1 MRKSTKNNIIHGIL
15 IIFVIFFAII
25 ASVTAALRD
34 VTVQC
39 MIARSVATE
48 LSKRLNADV
57 RIKTFYI
64 TNDGTICVEN
74 VHANDLY
81 GYPLFKIGQL
91 NAKIS
96 LSFDSDVLRFKNIY
110 IKDVLGRIVKYEGD
124 QKLNATELFAQLK
137 SGGGNDHDTET
148 NFHLKVDKL
157 QVDNCH
163 VVYWNQNRDD
173 PGRKSMDYAH
183 IDIDSIYGVFSKLE
197 VFSDTVMGMVHTL
210 RGKDRCGLILKDGSG
225 DVLFCEKSLTVDSL
239 KLSTGES
246 HVDLDLR
253 FDYNNS
259 RAYDE
264 FVDSVYMTSNI
275 RESTLL
281 LSDLRYFSWVL
292 KKMPDKLVFTCDYK
306 GTVRDFTVS
315 DLDVYYGD
323 NTHMMG
329 NVMMEGLPEFE
340 ETYIDMSIDKLET
353 SYDDI
358 VSVAIPSES
367 VTVPLPEMLAGL
379 GDIIT
384 FGTFQGYPDNFTTSF
399 VLNSELGD
407 IKADVR
413 LKTDDD
419 SEYDFIIEGN
429 ELKINKILNTNDLTD
444 LTFELDLR
452 GKGFDVAQTDFN
464 SVLKINSLTFR
475 GNEFNDIQIYSD
487 FDKRHLDTKAIIS
500 HRYLGA
506 YLQSGL
512 DFDHEIP
519 EFYLNGFVK
528 DADLVNLHLSD
539 FDTIMLLSSSID
551 LTMSGNDIDNIL
563 GNLVIKN
570 TSYYN
575 GSNYNMRNFAANIVE
590 NEGVKDITV
599 DCDFFNFDGS
609 GIICFK
615 EIVDVLKKNVTH
627 YFDIPSWH
635 DVMDKEFNTQEF
647 SFGLTLKDT
656 RPLMKLFIPE
666 LYVASG
672 TEITASY
679 TNLHQYHSS
688 SIESPEIVY
697 NGVKFKNLDIRND
710 AKYSVYESTLRLED
724 IILRDTMANDP
735 NPISLENVLVK
746 AKCANDTLNVNLK
759 WNDDDTN
766 DHNMA
771 FIKSFFTRNADDDGV
786 LYVKADTIMVY
797 DSIWQI
803 NDDCSIVFDD
813 NRIEINSLMM
823 HTKSQSMA
831 LNGYFPKTDA
841 DTLNMVFNNVNVS
854 NFDFVTK
861 GYNLDFDGV
870 IDGHVCVSGLNDNL
884 VFFSSLEVGNMSIN
898 KQEVGEVSLGTSWV
912 DKLKAVYVS
921 SDIYKIDA
929 NDDKVKSF
937 DLRGYYYTQKKTNN
951 LDFDLNFN
959 KFNMATVSP
968 FLSSVVSRMT
978 GSASGDIDIKGSV
991 EEPVITGRM
1000 AMANAG
1006 CLVNFTNVY
1015 YTFNDVIRLTR
1026 DKFLF
1031 HNLVMRDTLGHEAV
1045 VNGYIGHDHLRDF
1058 TFDIRLKCDDFLALN
1073 IPADQAM
1080 GFYGTAVTDGTVL
1093 IQGPANHISMN
1104 IEAETK
1110 RGTEINIPLTSTS
1123 DMDNDFIVFV
1133 NKQAESDTIVDE
1145 YVHKFTKKDNGFTMN
1160 LQTKVTSDA
1169 DVNIYLPMNM
1179 GSISSKGGGNI
1190 NIGLTPNDFN
1200 LRGDY
1205 LIESGN
1211 FVFTLEMMKRT
1222 FTLKRGG
1229 TIRWTGDPADAD
1241 IDVVGVYR
1249 TKTSLTSL
1257 GPDLVDSTSVSNNIN
1272 VDCII
1277 RLSDKLMNPTL
1288 TFGIDIPNA
1297 TDDVKSMVYYVVDT
1311 TNQSVMAQ
1319 QVFSLMILGSFA
1331 NTGTADFAH
1340 MGANAGYKV
1349 VTNQLSSWLS
1359 QISKDFDIGINYT
1372 PNDKL
1377 TNEELE
1383 VALST
1388 QLFDDRL
1395 IIEGNFGVIRG
1406 DNVNTSNAN
1415 NLVGDVD
1422 ITYRI
1427 TKRLSVKAY
1436 NHTNIK
1442 SNYYLY
1448 SFENY
1453 SDFTQGVG
1461 ISYSQ
1466 SFDSLREIFAI
1477 HRKNKSK
1484 KQKKKSDDKP
1494 ESK

>member
-74 VHANDLY
+74 VYANDLY

-96 LSFDSDVLRFKNIY
+96 LSLKSDVLRFKNIY
-110 IKDVLGRIVKYEGD
+110 IKDVWGNIVKYKGD
-124 QKLNATELFAQLK
+124 KKLNATELFAQLK
-137 SGGGNDHDTET
+137 SGNDNDDDTDSGL
-148 NFHLKVDKL
+148 HLKVDKL
-157 QVDNCH
+157 QIDNGPL
-163 VVYWNQNRDD
+163 VYWNQNKDD

-183 IDIDSIYGVFSKLE
+183 IEIDSIYGVFSKLE
-197 VFSDTVMGMVHTL
+197 MRQDTIIGKVHTI
-210 RGKDRCGLILKDGSG
+210 RGKDRCGLTLKDGSG
-225 DVLFCEKSLTVDSL
+225 DVLFCEKSLIVDSL

-259 RAYDE
+259 RAYYE
-264 FVDSVYMTSNI
+264 FVDSVYITSNI
-275 RESTLL
+275 RQSTML
-281 LSDLRYFSWVL
+281 LSDLKYFARVME
-292 KKMPDKLVFTCDYK
+292 KMPNKLVFTCDYK
-306 GTVRDFTVS
+306 GTVSDFAV
-315 DLDVYYGD
+315 DELDMYYGD
-323 NTHMMG
+323 NTHLMG
-329 NVMMEGLPEFE
+329 DVALEGLPYYEKTFFDV
-340 ETYIDMSIDKLET
+340 TIDKLES

-358 VSVAIPSES
+358 ISVAIPSES
-367 VTVPLPEMLAGL
+367 VTVPLPEMLSGL
-379 GDIIT
+379 GDIFT
-384 FGTFQGYPDNFTTSF
+384 AGTFRGYPNNFTTSF
-399 VLNSELGD
+399 IINSELGN
-407 IKADVR
+407 I
-413 LKTDDD
+413 KTDANLRTDEYSD
-419 SEYDFIIEGN
+419 YDFIIEGN
-429 ELKINKILNTNDLTD
+429 DIKINEILKTNDIAD

-452 GKGFDVAQTDFN
+452 GKGFDVNQTDFN
-464 SVLKINSLTFR
+464 SVLKIKSLTFR

-487 FDKRHLDTKAIIS
+487 FDKKHLDTKTIIS

-519 EFYLNGFVK
+519 VFYLNGFVK

-551 LTMSGNDIDNIL
+551 LTLSGNDIDNIL
-563 GNLVIKN
+563 GNLIIKN

-575 GSNYNMRNFAANIVE
+575 GYNYNMRNFAANIVE
-590 NEGVKDITV
+590 NEGVKDITI
-599 DCDFFNFDGS
+599 DCDFFTFDGS

-615 EIVDVLKKNVTH
+615 EIADVLKKNVIH

-635 DVMDKEFNTQEF
+635 DLVDKEYNTQEF

-656 RPLMKLFIPE
+656 SPLMRLFVPE
-666 LYVASG
+666 LYIASG

-688 SIESPEIVY
+688 SIESPEIAF

-710 AKYSVYESTLRLED
+710 AKYNVYESTLRLED
-724 IILRDTMANDP
+724 IILRDTLTNDP
-735 NPISLENVLVK
+735 NPISLENVLLQ

-759 WNDDDTN
+759 WNDDDTD
-766 DHNMA
+766 DHNKA
-771 FIKSFFTRNADDDGV
+771 LIKSLFTRNADADGV
-786 LYVKADTIMVY
+786 LYVKADTIMIN
-797 DSIWQI
+797 DSIWRI
-803 NDDCSIVFDD
+803 NDCNIVFDD
-813 NRIEINSLMM
+813 DRIEINSLMM
-823 HTKSQSMA
+823 QTGSQSMA
-831 LNGYFPKTDA
+831 LNGYYPKTGA
-841 DTLNMVFNNVNVS
+841 DSLNMVFNNVNVS
-854 NFDFVTK
+854 NFDFITK

-884 VFFSSLEVGNMSIN
+884 IFFSSLEVGKMFIN

-921 SDIYKIDA
+921 SDIYKI
-929 NDDKVKSF
+929 NQDDEKIKSF
-937 DLRGYYYTQKKTNN
+937 NLNGYYYTQKKTNN

-959 KFNMATVSP
+959 KFNLATVSP

-1000 AMANAG
+1000 ALADAG
-1006 CLVNFTNVY
+1006 CLINFTNVY
-1015 YTFNDVIRLTR
+1015 YSFNDVIRLTR

-1045 VNGYIGHDHLRDF
+1045 INGYIGHNHLRDF
-1058 TFDIRLKCDDFLALN
+1058 TFDISLKCDDFLALN
-1073 IPADQAM
+1073 IPADRAV

-1133 NKQAESDTIVDE
+1133 NKQVQSDTIVDQ
-1145 YVHKFTKKDNGFTMN
+1145 YVNKITKKDSGFTMN
-1160 LQTKVTSDA
+1160 LQSKVTPDA

-1190 NIGLTPNDFN
+1190 NIGVTPNDFN

-1205 LIESGN
+1205 LVESGN

-1222 FTLKRGG
+1222 FTLRRGG
-1229 TIRWTGDPADAD
+1229 TIRWTGDPTDAD

-1257 GPDLVDSTSVSNNIN
+1257 GPDFVDSTAVSNNIN

-1288 TFGIDIPNA
+1288 TFGIEIPNA
-1297 TDDVKSMVYYVVDT
+1297 TDDVKNMVYYVVDT

-1331 NTGTADFAH
+1331 NTGTADFSH
-1340 MGANAGYKV
+1340 MSANAGYKV
-1349 VTNQLSSWLS
+1349 VANQLSNWLS
-1359 QISKDFDIGINYT
+1359 QISKDFDIGIKYT

-1466 SFDSLREIFAI
+1466 SFDNVREIFTI
-1477 HRKNKSK
+1477 HRKNKAK
-1484 KQKKKSDDKP
+1484 KQKNKSDDKP
-1494 ESK
+1494 KSK

>member
-74 VHANDLY
+74 VYANDLY

-96 LSFDSDVLRFKNIY
+96 LSLKSDVLRFKNIY
-110 IKDVLGRIVKYEGD
+110 IKDVWGNIVKYKGD
-124 QKLNATELFAQLK
+124 KKLNATELFAQLK
-137 SGGGNDHDTET
+137 SGNDNDDDTDSGL
-148 NFHLKVDKL
+148 HLKVDKL
-157 QVDNCH
+157 QIDNGH
-163 VVYWNQNRDD
+163 LVYWNQNKDD

-183 IDIDSIYGVFSKLE
+183 IEIDSIYGVFSKLE
-197 VFSDTVMGMVHTL
+197 MRQDTIIGKVHTI
-210 RGKDRCGLILKDGSG
+210 RGKDRCGLTLKDGSG
-225 DVLFCEKSLTVDSL
+225 DVLFCEKSLIVDSL

-259 RAYDE
+259 RAYYE
-264 FVDSVYMTSNI
+264 FVDSVYITSNI
-275 RESTLL
+275 RQSTML
-281 LSDLRYFSWVL
+281 LSDLKYFARVME
-292 KKMPDKLVFTCDYK
+292 KMPNKLVFTCDYK
-306 GTVRDFTVS
+306 GTVSDFAV
-315 DLDVYYGD
+315 DELDMYYGD
-323 NTHMMG
+323 NTHLMG
-329 NVMMEGLPEFE
+329 DVALEGLPYYEKTFFDV
-340 ETYIDMSIDKLET
+340 TIDKLES

-358 VSVAIPSES
+358 ISVAIPSES
-367 VTVPLPEMLAGL
+367 VTVPLPEMLSGL
-379 GDIIT
+379 GDIFT
-384 FGTFQGYPDNFTTSF
+384 AGTFRGYPNNFTTSF
-399 VLNSELGD
+399 IINSELGD
-407 IKADVR
+407 IK
-413 LKTDDD
+413 TDANLRTDEYSD
-419 SEYDFIIEGN
+419 YDFIIEGN
-429 ELKINKILNTNDLTD
+429 DIKINEILKTNDIAD

-452 GKGFDVAQTDFN
+452 GKGFDVNQTDFN
-464 SVLKINSLTFR
+464 SVLKIKSLTFR

-487 FDKRHLDTKAIIS
+487 FDKKHLDTKTIIS

-551 LTMSGNDIDNIL
+551 LTLSGNDIDNIL
-563 GNLVIKN
+563 GNLIIKN

-575 GSNYNMRNFAANIVE
+575 GYNYNMRNFAANIVE
-590 NEGVKDITV
+590 NEGVKDITI
-599 DCDFFNFDGS
+599 DCDFFTFDGS

-615 EIVDVLKKNVTH
+615 EIADVLKKNVIH

-635 DVMDKEFNTQEF
+635 DLVDKEYNTQEF

-656 RPLMKLFIPE
+656 SPLMRLFVPE
-666 LYVASG
+666 LYIASG

-688 SIESPEIVY
+688 SIESPEIAF

-710 AKYSVYESTLRLED
+710 AKYNVYESTLRLED
-724 IILRDTMANDP
+724 IILRDTLTNDP
-735 NPISLENVLVK
+735 NPISLENVLLQ

-759 WNDDDTN
+759 WNDDDTD
-766 DHNMA
+766 DHNKA
-771 FIKSFFTRNADDDGV
+771 LIKSLFTRNADADGV
-786 LYVKADTIMVY
+786 LYVKADTIMIN
-797 DSIWQI
+797 DSIWRI
-803 NDDCSIVFDD
+803 NDCNIVFDD
-813 NRIEINSLMM
+813 DRIEINSLMM
-823 HTKSQSMA
+823 QTGSQSMA
-831 LNGYFPKTDA
+831 LNGYYPKTGA
-841 DTLNMVFNNVNVS
+841 DSLNMVFNNVNVS
-854 NFDFVTK
+854 NFDFITK

-884 VFFSSLEVGNMSIN
+884 IFFSSLEVGKMFIN

-921 SDIYKIDA
+921 SDIYKI
-929 NDDKVKSF
+929 NQDDEKIKSF
-937 DLRGYYYTQKKTNN
+937 DLNGYYYTQKKTNN

-959 KFNMATVSP
+959 KFNLATVSP

-1000 AMANAG
+1000 ALADAG
-1006 CLVNFTNVY
+1006 CLINFTNVY
-1015 YTFNDVIRLTR
+1015 YSFNDVIRLTR

-1045 VNGYIGHDHLRDF
+1045 INGYIGHNHLRDF
-1058 TFDIRLKCDDFLALN
+1058 TFDISLKCDDFLALN
-1073 IPADQAM
+1073 IPADRAV

-1133 NKQAESDTIVDE
+1133 NKQVQSDTIVDQ
-1145 YVHKFTKKDNGFTMN
+1145 YVNKITKKDSGFTMN
-1160 LQTKVTSDA
+1160 LQSKVTPDA

-1190 NIGLTPNDFN
+1190 NIGVTPNDFN

-1205 LIESGN
+1205 LVESGN

-1222 FTLKRGG
+1222 FTLRRGG
-1229 TIRWTGDPADAD
+1229 TIRWTGDPTDAD

-1257 GPDLVDSTSVSNNIN
+1257 GPDFVDSTAVSNNIN

-1288 TFGIDIPNA
+1288 TFGIEIPNA
-1297 TDDVKSMVYYVVDT
+1297 TDDVKNMVYYVVDT

-1331 NTGTADFAH
+1331 NTGTADFSH
-1340 MGANAGYKV
+1340 MSANAGYKV
-1349 VTNQLSSWLS
+1349 VANQLSNWLS
-1359 QISKDFDIGINYT
+1359 QISKDFDIGIKYT

-1466 SFDSLREIFAI
+1466 SFDNVREIFTI
-1477 HRKNKSK
+1477 HRKNKAK
-1484 KQKKKSDDKP
+1484 KQKNKSDDKP
-1494 ESK
+1494 KSK

>member
-74 VHANDLY
+74 VYANDLY

-91 NAKIS
+91 NAKINLS
-96 LSFDSDVLRFKNIY
+96 LRSDVLRFKNIY
-110 IKDVLGRIVKYEGD
+110 IKDVWGNIVKYKGD
-124 QKLNATELFAQLK
+124 KKLNATELFAQLK
-137 SGGGNDHDTET
+137 SGNDNDDDTDSGL
-148 NFHLKVDKL
+148 HLKVDKL
-157 QVDNCH
+157 QIDNGH
-163 VVYWNQNRDD
+163 LVYWNQNKDD

-197 VFSDTVMGMVHTL
+197 MRQDTIIGKVHTI
-210 RGKDRCGLILKDGSG
+210 RGKDRCGLTLKDGSG
-225 DVLFCEKSLTVDSL
+225 DVLFCEKSLIVDSL

-259 RAYDE
+259 RAYYE
-264 FVDSVYMTSNI
+264 FVDSVYITSNI
-275 RESTLL
+275 RQSTML
-281 LSDLRYFSWVL
+281 LSDLKYFAQVME
-292 KKMPDKLVFTCDYK
+292 KMPNKLVFTCDYK
-306 GTVRDFTVS
+306 GTVSDFAV
-315 DLDVYYGD
+315 DELDMYYGD
-323 NTHMMG
+323 NTHLMG
-329 NVMMEGLPEFE
+329 DVALEGLPYYEKTFFDV
-340 ETYIDMSIDKLET
+340 TIDKLES

-358 VSVAIPSES
+358 ISVAIPSES
-367 VTVPLPEMLAGL
+367 VTVPLPEMLSGL
-379 GDIIT
+379 GDIFT
-384 FGTFQGYPDNFTTSF
+384 AGTFRGYLNNFTTSF
-399 VLNSELGD
+399 IINSELGD
-407 IKADVR
+407 IK
-413 LKTDDD
+413 TDANLRTDEYSD
-419 SEYDFIIEGN
+419 YDFIIEGN
-429 ELKINKILNTNDLTD
+429 DIKINEILKTNDIAD

-452 GKGFDVAQTDFN
+452 GKGFDVNQTDFN
-464 SVLKINSLTFR
+464 SVLKIKSLTFR

-487 FDKRHLDTKAIIS
+487 FDKKHLDTKTIIS

-551 LTMSGNDIDNIL
+551 LTLSGNDIDNIL
-563 GNLVIKN
+563 GNLIIKN

-575 GSNYNMRNFAANIVE
+575 GYNYNMRNFAANIVE
-590 NEGVKDITV
+590 NEGVKDITI
-599 DCDFFNFDGS
+599 DCDFFTFDGS

-615 EIVDVLKKNVTH
+615 EIADVLKKNVIH

-635 DVMDKEFNTQEF
+635 DLVDKEYNTQEF

-656 RPLMKLFIPE
+656 SPLMRLFVPE
-666 LYVASG
+666 LYIASG

-688 SIESPEIVY
+688 SIESPEIAF

-710 AKYSVYESTLRLED
+710 AKYNVYESTLRLED
-724 IILRDTMANDP
+724 IILRDTLTNDP
-735 NPISLENVLVK
+735 NPISLENVLLQ

-759 WNDDDTN
+759 WNDDDTD
-766 DHNMA
+766 DHNKA
-771 FIKSFFTRNADDDGV
+771 LIKSLFTRNADADGV
-786 LYVKADTIMVY
+786 LYVKADTIMIN
-797 DSIWQI
+797 DSIWRI
-803 NDDCSIVFDD
+803 NDCNIVFDD
-813 NRIEINSLMM
+813 DRIEINSLMM
-823 HTKSQSMA
+823 QTGSQSMA
-831 LNGYFPKTDA
+831 LNGYYPKTGA
-841 DTLNMVFNNVNVS
+841 DSLNMVFNNVNVS
-854 NFDFVTK
+854 NFDFITK

-884 VFFSSLEVGNMSIN
+884 IFFSSLEVGKMFIN

-921 SDIYKIDA
+921 SDIYKI
-929 NDDKVKSF
+929 NQDDEKIKSF
-937 DLRGYYYTQKKTNN
+937 DLNGYYYTQKKTNN

-959 KFNMATVSP
+959 KFNLATVSP

-1000 AMANAG
+1000 AMADAG
-1006 CLVNFTNVY
+1006 CLINFTNVY
-1015 YTFNDVIRLTR
+1015 YSFNDVIRLTR

-1045 VNGYIGHDHLRDF
+1045 INGYIGHNHLRDF
-1058 TFDIRLKCDDFLALN
+1058 TFDISLKCDDFLALN
-1073 IPADQAM
+1073 IPADRAV

-1133 NKQAESDTIVDE
+1133 NKQVQSDTIVDQ
-1145 YVHKFTKKDNGFTMN
+1145 YVNKITKKDSGFTMN
-1160 LQTKVTSDA
+1160 LQSKVTPDA

-1190 NIGLTPNDFN
+1190 NIGVTPNDFN

-1205 LIESGN
+1205 LVESGN

-1222 FTLKRGG
+1222 FTLRRGG
-1229 TIRWTGDPADAD
+1229 TIRWTGDPTDAD

-1257 GPDLVDSTSVSNNIN
+1257 GPDFVDSTAVSNNIN

-1288 TFGIDIPNA
+1288 TFGIEIPNA
-1297 TDDVKSMVYYVVDT
+1297 TDDVKNMVYYVVDT

-1331 NTGTADFAH
+1331 NTGTADFSH
-1340 MGANAGYKV
+1340 MSANAGYKV
-1349 VTNQLSSWLS
+1349 VANQLSNWLS
-1359 QISKDFDIGINYT
+1359 QISKDFDIGIKYT

-1466 SFDSLREIFAI
+1466 SFDNVREIFTI
-1477 HRKNKSK
+1477 HRKNKAK
-1484 KQKKKSDDKP
+1484 KQKNKSDDKP
-1494 ESK
+1494 KSK

>member
-74 VHANDLY
+74 VYANDLY

-96 LSFDSDVLRFKNIY
+96 LSLKSDVLRFKNIY
-110 IKDVLGRIVKYEGD
+110 IKDVWGNIVKYKGD
-124 QKLNATELFAQLK
+124 KKLNATELFAQLK
-137 SGGGNDHDTET
+137 SGNDNDDDTDSGL
-148 NFHLKVDKL
+148 HLKVDKL
-157 QVDNCH
+157 QIDNGH
-163 VVYWNQNRDD
+163 LVYWNQNKDD

-183 IDIDSIYGVFSKLE
+183 IEIDSIYGVFSKLE
-197 VFSDTVMGMVHTL
+197 MRQDTIIGKVHTI
-210 RGKDRCGLILKDGSG
+210 RGKDRCGLTLKDGSG
-225 DVLFCEKSLTVDSL
+225 DVLFCEKSLIVDSL

-259 RAYDE
+259 RAYYE
-264 FVDSVYMTSNI
+264 FVDSVYITSNI
-275 RESTLL
+275 RQSTML
-281 LSDLRYFSWVL
+281 LSDLKYFARVME
-292 KKMPDKLVFTCDYK
+292 KMPNKLVFTCDYK
-306 GTVRDFTVS
+306 GTVSDFAV
-315 DLDVYYGD
+315 DELDMYYGD
-323 NTHMMG
+323 NTHLMG
-329 NVMMEGLPEFE
+329 DVALEGLPYYEKTFFDV
-340 ETYIDMSIDKLET
+340 TIDKLES

-358 VSVAIPSES
+358 ISVAIPSES
-367 VTVPLPEMLAGL
+367 VTVPLPEMLSGL
-379 GDIIT
+379 GDIFT
-384 FGTFQGYPDNFTTSF
+384 AGTFRGYPNNFTTSF
-399 VLNSELGD
+399 IINSELGD
-407 IKADVR
+407 IK
-413 LKTDDD
+413 TDANLRTDEYSD
-419 SEYDFIIEGN
+419 YDFIIEGN
-429 ELKINKILNTNDLTD
+429 DIKINEILKTNDIAD

-452 GKGFDVAQTDFN
+452 GKGFDVNQTDFN
-464 SVLKINSLTFR
+464 SVLKIKSLTFR

-487 FDKRHLDTKAIIS
+487 FDKKHLDTKTIIS

-519 EFYLNGFVK
+519 VFYLNGFVK

-551 LTMSGNDIDNIL
+551 LTLSGNDIDNIL
-563 GNLVIKN
+563 GNLIIKN

-575 GSNYNMRNFAANIVE
+575 GYNYNMRNFAANIVE
-590 NEGVKDITV
+590 NEGVKDITI
-599 DCDFFNFDGS
+599 DCDFFTFDGS

-615 EIVDVLKKNVTH
+615 EIADVLKKNVIH

-635 DVMDKEFNTQEF
+635 DLVDKEYNTQEF

-656 RPLMKLFIPE
+656 SPLMRLFVPE
-666 LYVASG
+666 LYIASG

-688 SIESPEIVY
+688 SIESPEIAF

-710 AKYSVYESTLRLED
+710 AKYNVYESTLRLED
-724 IILRDTMANDP
+724 IILRDTLTNDP
-735 NPISLENVLVK
+735 NPISLENVLLQ

-759 WNDDDTN
+759 WNDDDTD
-766 DHNMA
+766 DHNKA
-771 FIKSFFTRNADDDGV
+771 LIKSLFTRNADADGV
-786 LYVKADTIMVY
+786 LYVKADTIMIN
-797 DSIWQI
+797 DSIWRI
-803 NDDCSIVFDD
+803 NDCNIVFDD
-813 NRIEINSLMM
+813 DRIEINSLMM
-823 HTKSQSMA
+823 QTGSQSMA
-831 LNGYFPKTDA
+831 LNGYYPKTGA
-841 DTLNMVFNNVNVS
+841 DSLNMVFNNVNVS
-854 NFDFVTK
+854 NFDFITK
-861 GYNLDFDGV
+861 GYNLDFNGV

-884 VFFSSLEVGNMSIN
+884 IFFSSLEVGKMFIN

-921 SDIYKIDA
+921 SDIYKI
-929 NDDKVKSF
+929 NQDDEKIKSF
-937 DLRGYYYTQKKTNN
+937 NLNGYYYTQKKTNN

-959 KFNMATVSP
+959 KFNLATVSP

-1000 AMANAG
+1000 ALADAG
-1006 CLVNFTNVY
+1006 CLINFTNVY
-1015 YTFNDVIRLTR
+1015 YSFNDVIRLTR

-1045 VNGYIGHDHLRDF
+1045 INGYIGHNHLRDF
-1058 TFDIRLKCDDFLALN
+1058 TFDISLKCDDFLALN
-1073 IPADQAM
+1073 IPADRAV

-1133 NKQAESDTIVDE
+1133 NKQVQSDTIVDQ
-1145 YVHKFTKKDNGFTMN
+1145 YVNKITKKDSGFTMN
-1160 LQTKVTSDA
+1160 LQSKVTPDA

-1190 NIGLTPNDFN
+1190 NIGVTPNDFN

-1205 LIESGN
+1205 LVESGN

-1222 FTLKRGG
+1222 FTLRRGG
-1229 TIRWTGDPADAD
+1229 TIRWTGDPTDAD

-1257 GPDLVDSTSVSNNIN
+1257 GPDFVDSTAVSNNIN

-1288 TFGIDIPNA
+1288 TFGIEIPNA
-1297 TDDVKSMVYYVVDT
+1297 TDDVKNMVYYVVDT

-1331 NTGTADFAH
+1331 NTGTADFSH
-1340 MGANAGYKV
+1340 MSANAGYKV
-1349 VTNQLSSWLS
+1349 VANQLSNWLS
-1359 QISKDFDIGINYT
+1359 QISKDFDIGIKYT

-1466 SFDSLREIFAI
+1466 SFDNVREIFTI
-1477 HRKNKSK
+1477 HRKNKAK
-1484 KQKKKSDDKP
+1484 KQKNKSDDKP
-1494 ESK
+1494 KSK

>member
-74 VHANDLY
+74 VYANDLY

-96 LSFDSDVLRFKNIY
+96 LSLKSDVLRFKNIY
-110 IKDVLGRIVKYEGD
+110 IKDVWGNIVKYKGD
-124 QKLNATELFAQLK
+124 KKLNATELFAQLK
-137 SGGGNDHDTET
+137 SGNDNDDDTDSGL
-148 NFHLKVDKL
+148 HLKVDKL
-157 QVDNCH
+157 QIDNGH
-163 VVYWNQNRDD
+163 LVYWNQNKDD

-197 VFSDTVMGMVHTL
+197 MRQDTIIGKVHTI
-210 RGKDRCGLILKDGSG
+210 RGKDRCGLTLKDGSG
-225 DVLFCEKSLTVDSL
+225 DVLFCEKSLIVDSL

-259 RAYDE
+259 RAYYE
-264 FVDSVYMTSNI
+264 FVDSVYITSNI
-275 RESTLL
+275 RQSTML
-281 LSDLRYFSWVL
+281 LSDLKYFAQVME
-292 KKMPDKLVFTCDYK
+292 KMPNKLVFTCDYK
-306 GTVRDFTVS
+306 GTVSDFAV
-315 DLDVYYGD
+315 DELDMYYGD
-323 NTHMMG
+323 NTHLMG
-329 NVMMEGLPEFE
+329 DVALEGLPYYEKTFFDV
-340 ETYIDMSIDKLET
+340 TIDKLES

-358 VSVAIPSES
+358 ISVAIPSES
-367 VTVPLPEMLAGL
+367 VTVPLPEMLSGL
-379 GDIIT
+379 GDIFT
-384 FGTFQGYPDNFTTSF
+384 AGTFRGYLNNFTTSF
-399 VLNSELGD
+399 IINSELGD
-407 IKADVR
+407 IK
-413 LKTDDD
+413 TDANLRTDEYSD
-419 SEYDFIIEGN
+419 YDFIIEGN
-429 ELKINKILNTNDLTD
+429 DIKINEILKTNDIAD

-452 GKGFDVAQTDFN
+452 GKGFDVNQTDFN
-464 SVLKINSLTFR
+464 SVLKIKSLTFR

-487 FDKRHLDTKAIIS
+487 FDKKHLDTKTIIS

-551 LTMSGNDIDNIL
+551 LTLSGNDIDNIL
-563 GNLVIKN
+563 GNLIIKN

-575 GSNYNMRNFAANIVE
+575 GYNYNMRNFAANIVE
-590 NEGVKDITV
+590 NEGVKDITI
-599 DCDFFNFDGS
+599 DCDFFTFDGS

-615 EIVDVLKKNVTH
+615 EIADVLKKNVIH

-635 DVMDKEFNTQEF
+635 DLVDKEYNTQEF

-656 RPLMKLFIPE
+656 SPLMRLFVPE
-666 LYVASG
+666 LYIASG

-688 SIESPEIVY
+688 SIESPEIAF

-710 AKYSVYESTLRLED
+710 AKYNVYESTLRLED
-724 IILRDTMANDP
+724 IILRDTLTNDP
-735 NPISLENVLVK
+735 NPISLENVLLQ

-759 WNDDDTN
+759 WNDDDTD
-766 DHNMA
+766 DHNKA
-771 FIKSFFTRNADDDGV
+771 LIKSLFTRNADADGV
-786 LYVKADTIMVY
+786 LYVKADTIMIN
-797 DSIWQI
+797 DSIWRI
-803 NDDCSIVFDD
+803 NDCNIVFDD
-813 NRIEINSLMM
+813 DRIEINSLMM
-823 HTKSQSMA
+823 QTGSQSMA
-831 LNGYFPKTDA
+831 LNGYYPKTGA
-841 DTLNMVFNNVNVS
+841 DSLNMVFNNVNVS
-854 NFDFVTK
+854 NFDFITK

-884 VFFSSLEVGNMSIN
+884 IFFSSLEVGKMFIN

-921 SDIYKIDA
+921 SDIYKI
-929 NDDKVKSF
+929 NQDDEKIKSF
-937 DLRGYYYTQKKTNN
+937 DLNGYYYTQKKTNN

-959 KFNMATVSP
+959 KFNLATVSP

-1000 AMANAG
+1000 AMADAG
-1006 CLVNFTNVY
+1006 CLINFTNVY
-1015 YTFNDVIRLTR
+1015 YSFNDVIRLTR

-1045 VNGYIGHDHLRDF
+1045 INGYIGHNHLRDF
-1058 TFDIRLKCDDFLALN
+1058 TFDISLKCDDFLALN
-1073 IPADQAM
+1073 IPADRAV

-1133 NKQAESDTIVDE
+1133 NKQVQSDTIVDQ
-1145 YVHKFTKKDNGFTMN
+1145 YVNKITKKDSGFTMN
-1160 LQTKVTSDA
+1160 LQSKVTPDA

-1190 NIGLTPNDFN
+1190 NIGVTPNDFN

-1205 LIESGN
+1205 LVESGN

-1222 FTLKRGG
+1222 FTLRRGG
-1229 TIRWTGDPADAD
+1229 TIRWTGDPTDAD

-1257 GPDLVDSTSVSNNIN
+1257 GPDFVDSTAVSNNIN

-1288 TFGIDIPNA
+1288 TFGIEIPNA
-1297 TDDVKSMVYYVVDT
+1297 TDDVKNMVYYVVDT

-1331 NTGTADFAH
+1331 NTGTADFSH
-1340 MGANAGYKV
+1340 MSANAGYKV
-1349 VTNQLSSWLS
+1349 VANQLSNWLS
-1359 QISKDFDIGINYT
+1359 QISKDFDIGIKYT

-1466 SFDSLREIFAI
+1466 SFDNVREIFTI
-1477 HRKNKSK
+1477 HRKNKAK
-1484 KQKKKSDDKP
+1484 KQKNKSDDNPK
-1494 ESK
+1494 SK

>member
-74 VHANDLY
+74 VYANDLY

-96 LSFDSDVLRFKNIY
+96 LSLKSDVLRFKNIY
-110 IKDVLGRIVKYEGD
+110 IKDVWGNIVKYKGD
-124 QKLNATELFAQLK
+124 KKLNATELFAQLK
-137 SGGGNDHDTET
+137 SGNDNDDDTDSGL
-148 NFHLKVDKL
+148 HLKVDKL
-157 QVDNCH
+157 QIDNGH
-163 VVYWNQNRDD
+163 LVYWNQNKDD

-197 VFSDTVMGMVHTL
+197 MRQDTIIGKVHTI
-210 RGKDRCGLILKDGSG
+210 RGKDRCGLTLKDGSG
-225 DVLFCEKSLTVDSL
+225 DVLFCEKSLIVDSL

-259 RAYDE
+259 RAYYE
-264 FVDSVYMTSNI
+264 FVDSVYITSNI
-275 RESTLL
+275 RQSTML
-281 LSDLRYFSWVL
+281 LSDLKYFAQVME
-292 KKMPDKLVFTCDYK
+292 KMPNKLVFTCDYK
-306 GTVRDFTVS
+306 GTVSDFAV
-315 DLDVYYGD
+315 DELDMYYGD
-323 NTHMMG
+323 NTHLMG
-329 NVMMEGLPEFE
+329 DVALEGLPYYEKTFFDV
-340 ETYIDMSIDKLET
+340 TIDKLES

-358 VSVAIPSES
+358 ISVAIPSES
-367 VTVPLPEMLAGL
+367 VTVPLPEMLSGL
-379 GDIIT
+379 GDIFT
-384 FGTFQGYPDNFTTSF
+384 AGTFRGYLNNFTTSF
-399 VLNSELGD
+399 IINSELGD
-407 IKADVR
+407 IK
-413 LKTDDD
+413 TDANLRTDEYSD
-419 SEYDFIIEGN
+419 YDFIIEGN
-429 ELKINKILNTNDLTD
+429 DIKINEILKTNDIAD

-452 GKGFDVAQTDFN
+452 GKGFDVNQTDFN
-464 SVLKINSLTFR
+464 SVLKIKSLTFR

-487 FDKRHLDTKAIIS
+487 FDKKHLDTKTIIS

-551 LTMSGNDIDNIL
+551 LTLSGNDIDNIL
-563 GNLVIKN
+563 GNLIIKN

-575 GSNYNMRNFAANIVE
+575 GYNYNMRNFAANIVE
-590 NEGVKDITV
+590 NECVKDITI
-599 DCDFFNFDGS
+599 DCDFFTFDGS

-615 EIVDVLKKNVTH
+615 EIADVLKKNVIH

-635 DVMDKEFNTQEF
+635 DLVDKEYNTQEF

-656 RPLMKLFIPE
+656 SPLMRLFVPE
-666 LYVASG
+666 LYIASG

-688 SIESPEIVY
+688 SIESPEIAF

-710 AKYSVYESTLRLED
+710 AKYNVYESTLRLED
-724 IILRDTMANDP
+724 IILRDTLTNDP
-735 NPISLENVLVK
+735 NPISLENVLLQ

-759 WNDDDTN
+759 WNDDDTD
-766 DHNMA
+766 DHNKA
-771 FIKSFFTRNADDDGV
+771 LIKSLFTRNADADGV
-786 LYVKADTIMVY
+786 LYVKADTIMIN
-797 DSIWQI
+797 DSIWRI
-803 NDDCSIVFDD
+803 NDCNIVFDD
-813 NRIEINSLMM
+813 DRIEINSLMM
-823 HTKSQSMA
+823 QTGSQSMA
-831 LNGYFPKTDA
+831 LNGYYPKTGA
-841 DTLNMVFNNVNVS
+841 DSLNMVFNNVNVS
-854 NFDFVTK
+854 NFDFITK

-884 VFFSSLEVGNMSIN
+884 IFFSSLEVGKMFIN

-921 SDIYKIDA
+921 SDIYKI
-929 NDDKVKSF
+929 NQDDEKIKSF
-937 DLRGYYYTQKKTNN
+937 DLNGYYYTQKKTNN

-959 KFNMATVSP
+959 KFNLATVSP

-1000 AMANAG
+1000 AMADAG
-1006 CLVNFTNVY
+1006 CLINFTNVY
-1015 YTFNDVIRLTR
+1015 YSFNDVIRLTR

-1045 VNGYIGHDHLRDF
+1045 INGYIGHNHLRDF
-1058 TFDIRLKCDDFLALN
+1058 TFDISLKCDDFLALN
-1073 IPADQAM
+1073 IPADRAV

-1133 NKQAESDTIVDE
+1133 NKQVQSDTIVDQ
-1145 YVHKFTKKDNGFTMN
+1145 YVNKITKKDSGFTMN
-1160 LQTKVTSDA
+1160 LQSKVTPDA

-1190 NIGLTPNDFN
+1190 NIGVTPNDFN

-1205 LIESGN
+1205 LVESGN

-1222 FTLKRGG
+1222 FTLRRGG
-1229 TIRWTGDPADAD
+1229 TIRWTGDPTDAD

-1257 GPDLVDSTSVSNNIN
+1257 GPDFVDSTAVSNNIN

-1288 TFGIDIPNA
+1288 TFGIEIPNA
-1297 TDDVKSMVYYVVDT
+1297 TDDVKNMVYYVVDT

-1331 NTGTADFAH
+1331 NTGTADFSH
-1340 MGANAGYKV
+1340 MSANAGYKV
-1349 VTNQLSSWLS
+1349 VANQLSNWLS
-1359 QISKDFDIGINYT
+1359 QISKDFDIGIKYT

-1466 SFDSLREIFAI
+1466 SFDNVREIFTI
-1477 HRKNKSK
+1477 HRKNKAK
-1484 KQKKKSDDKP
+1484 KQKNKSDDNPK
-1494 ESK
+1494 SK

>member
-74 VHANDLY
+74 VYANDLY

-96 LSFDSDVLRFKNIY
+96 LSLKSDVLRFKNIY
-110 IKDVLGRIVKYEGD
+110 IKDVWGNIVKYKGD
-124 QKLNATELFAQLK
+124 KKLNATELFAQLK
-137 SGGGNDHDTET
+137 SGNDNDDDTDSGL
-148 NFHLKVDKL
+148 HLKVDKL
-157 QVDNCH
+157 QIDNGH
-163 VVYWNQNRDD
+163 LVYWNQNKDD

-183 IDIDSIYGVFSKLE
+183 IEIDSIYGVFSKLE
-197 VFSDTVMGMVHTL
+197 MRQDTIIGKVHTI
-210 RGKDRCGLILKDGSG
+210 RGKDRCGLTLKDGSG
-225 DVLFCEKSLTVDSL
+225 DVLFCEKSLIVDSL

-259 RAYDE
+259 RAYYE
-264 FVDSVYMTSNI
+264 FVDSVYITSNI
-275 RESTLL
+275 RQSTML
-281 LSDLRYFSWVL
+281 LSDLKYFARVME
-292 KKMPDKLVFTCDYK
+292 KMPNKLVFTCDYK
-306 GTVRDFTVS
+306 GTVSDFAV
-315 DLDVYYGD
+315 DELDMYYGD
-323 NTHMMG
+323 NTHLMG
-329 NVMMEGLPEFE
+329 DVALEGLPYYEKTFFDV
-340 ETYIDMSIDKLET
+340 TIDKLES

-358 VSVAIPSES
+358 ISVAIPSES
-367 VTVPLPEMLAGL
+367 VTVPLPEMLSGL
-379 GDIIT
+379 GDIFT
-384 FGTFQGYPDNFTTSF
+384 AGTFRGYPNNFTTSF
-399 VLNSELGD
+399 IINSELGN
-407 IKADVR
+407 I
-413 LKTDDD
+413 KTDANLRTDEYSD
-419 SEYDFIIEGN
+419 YDFIIEGN
-429 ELKINKILNTNDLTD
+429 DIKINEILKTNDIAD

-452 GKGFDVAQTDFN
+452 GKGFDVNQTDFN
-464 SVLKINSLTFR
+464 SVLKIKSLTFR

-487 FDKRHLDTKAIIS
+487 FDKKHLDTKTIIS

-519 EFYLNGFVK
+519 VFYLNGFVK

-551 LTMSGNDIDNIL
+551 LTLSGNDIDNIL
-563 GNLVIKN
+563 GNLIIKN

-575 GSNYNMRNFAANIVE
+575 GYNYNMRNFAANIVE
-590 NEGVKDITV
+590 NEGVKDITI
-599 DCDFFNFDGS
+599 DCDFFTFDGS

-615 EIVDVLKKNVTH
+615 EIADVLKKNVIH

-635 DVMDKEFNTQEF
+635 DLVDKEYNTQEF

-656 RPLMKLFIPE
+656 SPLMRLFVPE
-666 LYVASG
+666 LYIASG

-688 SIESPEIVY
+688 SIESPEIAF

-710 AKYSVYESTLRLED
+710 AKYNVYESTLRLED
-724 IILRDTMANDP
+724 IILRDTLTNDP
-735 NPISLENVLVK
+735 NPISLENVLLQ

-759 WNDDDTN
+759 WNDDDTD
-766 DHNMA
+766 DHNKA
-771 FIKSFFTRNADDDGV
+771 LIKSLFTRNADADGV
-786 LYVKADTIMVY
+786 LYVKADTIMIN
-797 DSIWQI
+797 DSIWRI
-803 NDDCSIVFDD
+803 NDCNIVFDD
-813 NRIEINSLMM
+813 DRIEINSLMM
-823 HTKSQSMA
+823 QTGSQSMA
-831 LNGYFPKTDA
+831 LNGYYPKTGA
-841 DTLNMVFNNVNVS
+841 DSLNMVFNNVNVS
-854 NFDFVTK
+854 NFDFITK

-884 VFFSSLEVGNMSIN
+884 IFFSSLEVGKMFIN

-921 SDIYKIDA
+921 SDIYKI
-929 NDDKVKSF
+929 NQDDEKIKSF
-937 DLRGYYYTQKKTNN
+937 NLNGYYYTQKKTNN

-959 KFNMATVSP
+959 KFNLATVSP

-1000 AMANAG
+1000 ALADAG
-1006 CLVNFTNVY
+1006 CLINFTNVY
-1015 YTFNDVIRLTR
+1015 YSFNDVIRLTR

-1045 VNGYIGHDHLRDF
+1045 INGYIGHNHLRDF
-1058 TFDIRLKCDDFLALN
+1058 TFDISLKCDDFLALN
-1073 IPADQAM
+1073 IPADRAV

-1133 NKQAESDTIVDE
+1133 NKQVQSDTIVDQ
-1145 YVHKFTKKDNGFTMN
+1145 YVNKITKKDSGFTMN
-1160 LQTKVTSDA
+1160 LQSKVTPDA

-1190 NIGLTPNDFN
+1190 NIGVTPNDFN

-1205 LIESGN
+1205 LVESGN

-1222 FTLKRGG
+1222 FTLRRGG
-1229 TIRWTGDPADAD
+1229 TIRWTGDPTDAD

-1257 GPDLVDSTSVSNNIN
+1257 GPDFVDSTAVSNNIN

-1288 TFGIDIPNA
+1288 TFGIEIPNA
-1297 TDDVKSMVYYVVDT
+1297 TDDVKNMVYYVVDT

-1331 NTGTADFAH
+1331 NTGTADFSH
-1340 MGANAGYKV
+1340 MSANAGYKV
-1349 VTNQLSSWLS
+1349 VANQLSNWLS
-1359 QISKDFDIGINYT
+1359 QISKDFDIGIKYT

-1466 SFDSLREIFAI
+1466 SFDNVREIFTI
-1477 HRKNKSK
+1477 HRKNKAK
-1484 KQKKKSDDKP
+1484 KQKNKSDDKP
-1494 ESK
+1494 KSK